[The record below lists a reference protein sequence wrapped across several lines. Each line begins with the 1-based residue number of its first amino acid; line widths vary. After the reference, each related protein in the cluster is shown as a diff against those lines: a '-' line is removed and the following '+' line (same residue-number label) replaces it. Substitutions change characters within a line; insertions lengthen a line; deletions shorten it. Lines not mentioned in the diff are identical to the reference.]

1 MTTAPFVDD
10 LRPGDTQTLGYLVC
24 SDQIL
29 YVNLASHGPILGNG
43 CTQVVYARTQAYYVS
58 TNIHT

>member
-1 MTTAPFVDD
+1 MSTTPLVND
-10 LRPGDTQTLGYLVC
+10 LRTSYPQTLGDFVRPN
-24 SDQIL
+24 QIV